1 MSTTVNRRTRPGQVP
16 GVRGGSAGVYA
27 DEQGPVRGRLGI
39 DTGVYAGRVEL
50 RIPVGL
56 GFESWCRIGQ
66 QIRRISD
73 SSCWWLADWLVYGE
87 EQFPGRYQVVCEE
100 TSLSYQ
106 TLRNYAWVARKFPPS
121 RRRDSLSLQHHAEAA
136 SLPETER
143 DPWLARA
150 ERARWS
156 ARRLRQELRKR
167 ARKLDEADSASQVQV
182 TLNLDAERRDR
193 WMQASEAA
201 HMPFTDWIVR
211 IIDDASSGRNGA
223 DRKTT

>member
-1 MSTTVNRRTRPGQVP
+1 VSAAVNRRARPGPAP
-16 GVRGGSAGVYA
+16 GLRAGAAGGHTGG
-27 DEQGPVRGRLGI
+27 QGAARGRLGI
-39 DTGVYAGRVEL
+39 DAGVYAGRVEL
-50 RIPVGL
+50 HIPAGL
-56 GFESWCRIGQ
+56 GFESWRRIGD

-100 TSLSYQ
+100 TSLRYQ

-136 SLPETER
+136 SLPEPEQ
-143 DPWLARA
+143 DLWLARA
-150 ERARWS
+150 EREGWS

-167 ARKLDEADSASQVQV
+167 TRKLAKADSGPHVQV
-182 TLNLDAERRDR
+182 TLSLDSERRDR

-201 HMPFTDWIVR
+201 HMPFMDWIVR
-211 IIDDASSGRNGA
+211 IIDDASSSRDGA
-223 DRKTT
+223 DRKTA

>member
-1 MSTTVNRRTRPGQVP
+1 MRAGA
-16 GVRGGSAGVYA
+16 AGVHA
-27 DEQGPVRGRLGI
+27 GEQGAVRGRLGI
-39 DTGVYAGRVEL
+39 DAGVYAGRVEL

-87 EQFPGRYQVVCEE
+87 EQFPGRYQVVCDE

-136 SLPETER
+136 SLPGAEQ
-143 DPWLARA
+143 DLWLARA
-150 ERARWS
+150 EREGWS

-167 ARKLDEADSASQVQV
+167 ARRLDEADSATQVQV
-182 TLNLDAERRDR
+182 TLSLDSERRDR

-201 HMPFTDWIVR
+201 RMPFMDWIVR
-211 IIDDASSGRNGA
+211 IIDDASSGRDDA
-223 DRKTT
+223 DRKTV

>member
-1 MSTTVNRRTRPGQVP
+1 MSAAVNRQTRPGLAS
-16 GVRGGSAGVYA
+16 GVRAGA
-27 DEQGPVRGRLGI
+27 PGEQGAVRGRLGI
-39 DTGVYAGRVEL
+39 DAGVYAGRVEL

-136 SLPETER
+136 SLPEAEQ
-143 DPWLARA
+143 DLWLARA
-150 ERARWS
+150 ERESWS

-167 ARKLDEADSASQVQV
+167 ARKLDEADPATRVQV
-182 TLNLDAERRDR
+182 TLSLDSERRDR

-201 HMPFTDWIVR
+201 HMPFMDWIVR
-211 IIDDASSGRNGA
+211 IIDDASGDRNA
-223 DRKTT
+223 PDRKTA